1 MKKHLLVTLLLSL
14 AVPCASFNA
23 LAAPEPQN
31 QSQAAAIINGTVFD
45 ENGLPIIGASIVQKG
60 NTSNAVTTDVD
71 GHFRIRVAE
80 GTPLLISYIGYKA
93 VDIAAKNGMTVKL
106 DLDNELLDEV
116 VIVGYGSQKRANLT
130 GAVSTVDVAQVMES
144 RPQQDVMKA
153 LQGAVPGL
161 TILNNNGNID
171 GTPSIT
177 IRGTG
182 TLTTGK
188 SEPLI
193 VVDGVPMDDISYLD
207 PNDIKEISVLKDA
220 ASSSIYGT
228 RAAFGVILI
237 TTKGGAPR
245 EKMQIKYS
253 NNFAWS
259 QATVLPEMTDNV
271 TQLKGMIQAAKQTG
285 PTEGEFFGQY
295 YTDMLPYAEAW
306 QRQNSGKIT
315 SYGVLRPYE
324 SMDNVGD
331 YYLSPDG
338 KTLLSYADY
347 DVNKIFINNAAPSQ
361 SHNVGIDGTT
371 GKAVYNVSFAYASRE
386 SLVKFN
392 PDRVRRYNAKAD
404 LQLNLYDWL
413 TAGVRFSYVQRH
425 VKTVNFGSNTYG
437 TIWRFPGFYQMLGQV
452 PYEGELYDWRNQI
465 AYQKQAAPINNVNTF
480 TRMQAWVRAQPIK
493 GLTLNADFTYM
504 RFNRNSSYAYLP
516 VYGFDNWFGPV
527 NKPSYFVTQASTT
540 ATKTNAYNDRW
551 TMNVYGSYD
560 FTVARDHNFKVMLG
574 SNVER
579 NIYSSFDAR
588 IKVLL
593 DNNLPALNL
602 TGGDV
607 VRPNS
612 SDTHW
617 ATAGFFG
624 RINYD
629 YKGIYLLELNGRY
642 DGSSR
647 FPANDQWAF
656 FTSVS
661 GAYRFSEE
669 AYFKPLKKIVSN
681 GKLRA
686 SYGEIG
692 NQAIGDN
699 QFLSTINIGNLNW
712 LNTATGLLMQGAG
725 APKVVSPSLTWER
738 ICTTNVGI
746 DLGLLRNE
754 ITASFDWYQ
763 RENKNMLSP
772 GVTLPDVFGANAPL
786 QNAGSLRTRGWELAI
801 GWNHTFG
808 DFNVFASFNISD
820 QKTTITKW
828 NNPTYLINNNYSG
841 LEYGTI
847 WGFETD
853 RYYTE
858 DDFVRNSD
866 GSFAKDERGSFIPK
880 DGVVDQRGI
889 ETGNFHFGPGDIMF
903 KDQDNDKKIS
913 GGKGT
918 VGDHGDIVKIGNNLP
933 RYEYGFH
940 LGGNWKGIDLD
951 IFCQGV
957 GKRDYW
963 TVSSMVIPFTQAPND
978 ILYSHMTSHNTVN
991 FDSDWNIIGY
1001 NVDQANRYANLY
1013 PGSFGAGNVNGL
1025 ANGCYNYYPQ
1035 TRYLQDLSYLRVKNI
1050 TVGYTLPRDLTSKAY
1065 IEKLRVYFSG
1075 DNLFFIHR
1083 GNKDT
1088 SCIDPEITTT
1098 EWSGLNT
1105 WGRTNPIQRTYSF
1118 GIQVTF

>member
-1 MKKHLLVTLLLSL
+1 MKKYLFVTLMLSL
-14 AVPCASFNA
+14 AVPCVSFRA

-31 QSQAAAIINGTVFD
+31 QSQATAIITGTVFD
-45 ENGLPIIGASIVQKG
+45 ENGLPAIGASIVQKG

-80 GTPLLISYIGYKA
+80 RTPLLISYIGYKA
-93 VDIAAKNGMTVKL
+93 VDIAAKNGMTVTL
-106 DLDNELLDEV
+106 EPDNELLDEV

-130 GAVSTVDVAQVMES
+130 GAVSTVDVAQTMES

-161 TILNNNGNID
+161 TILNNTGNID

-237 TTKGGAPR
+237 TTKGGTPR

-259 QATVLPEMTDNV
+259 QATTLPDITDNV
-271 TQLKGMIQAAKQTG
+271 TQLKGMIQAAKQVS
-285 PTEGEFFGQY
+285 PIEGEFFGQY
-295 YTDMLPYAEAW
+295 YTDILPYAEAW

-315 SYGVLRPYE
+315 SYGVMRPYE

-331 YYLSPDG
+331 YYLSADG
-338 KTLLSYADY
+338 TKLFSYADY
-347 DVNKIFINNAAPSQ
+347 DINKIFINNAAPSN
-361 SHNVGIDGTT
+361 SHNVGIDGST
-371 GKAVYNVSFAYASRE
+371 GKAVYNVSFAYASRQ
-386 SLVKFN
+386 SLVNFN

-413 TAGVRFSYVQRH
+413 TAGVRMNYVQRD

-437 TIWRFPGFYQMLGQV
+437 TIWRFPSFYQMLGQV
-452 PYEGELYDWRNQI
+452 PYDGELYDWRNQI
-465 AYQKQAAPINNVNTF
+465 AYLKQAAPVNTVTTF
-480 TRMQAWVRAQPIK
+480 TRMQAWVRAQPLK

-504 RFNRNSSYAYLP
+504 RFNKNSSYAYLP
-516 VYGFDNWFGPV
+516 VVGFDNWFGPY
-527 NKPSYFVTQASTT
+527 NSPKEFVTQASTT
-540 ATKTNAYNDRW
+540 ATKTNSYNDRW
-551 TMNVYGSYD
+551 TMNVYGTYD
-560 FTVARDHNFKVMLG
+560 LTVARDHNFKVMVG

-593 DNNLPALNL
+593 DNDLPALNL
-602 TGGDV
+602 TVGDL

-656 FTSVS
+656 FAS
-661 GAYRFSEE
+661 GSAGYRFSEE

-692 NQAIGDN
+692 NQAVGDN
-699 QFLSTINIGNLNW
+699 RFISTITADNLSWINHSS
-712 LNTATGLLMQGAG
+712 GVLLQGAG
-725 APKVVSPSLTWER
+725 SPTVVSSTLTWER
-738 ICTTNVGI
+738 IATTNIGI
-746 DLGLLRNE
+746 DLSFMRNE
-754 ITASFDWYQ
+754 INASFDWFQ

-772 GVTLPDVFGANAPL
+772 GVTLPDVLGASAPY
-786 QNAGSLRTRGWELAI
+786 QNAGSLRTRGWELSI
-801 GWNHTFG
+801 GWNHRFG

-828 NNPTYLINNNYSG
+828 NNPSYNLKDNYSG

-858 DDFVRNSD
+858 DDFVRNND
-866 GSFAKDERGSFIPK
+866 GTFAKDEKGAFIPK
-880 DGVVDQRGI
+880 TGVVDQRGI

-903 KDQDNDKKIS
+903 KDQDGDGKIS

-918 VGDHGDIVKIGNNLP
+918 ANDKGDIIKIGNNLP

-963 TVSSMVIPFTQAPND
+963 TVSSMAIPFTQAAND
-978 ILYSHMTSHNTVN
+978 ILYTHMTSHNSVT
-991 FDSDWNIIGY
+991 FDDDWNIIGY
-1001 NVDQANRYANLY
+1001 QVDQANRYPNLY
-1013 PGSFGAGNVNGL
+1013 PGGYESGNVNGL
-1025 ANGCYNYYPQ
+1025 DKGRYNYYPQ

-1050 TVGYTLPRDLTSKAY
+1050 TVGYTLPQELTRKAY
-1065 IEKLRVYFSG
+1065 VEKLRVYFSG
-1075 DNLFFIHR
+1075 DNLFFLHR

-1088 SCIDPEITTT
+1088 SGIDPEITTT
-1098 EWSGLNT
+1098 EWSGANT

-1118 GIQVTF
+1118 GLQVTF